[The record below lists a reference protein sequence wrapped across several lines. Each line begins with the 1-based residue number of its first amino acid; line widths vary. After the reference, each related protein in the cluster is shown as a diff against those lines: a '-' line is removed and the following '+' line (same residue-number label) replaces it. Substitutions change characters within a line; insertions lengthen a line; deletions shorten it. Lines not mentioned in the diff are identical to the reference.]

1 MKKEISKIVIDTIK
15 DFNESLAEDDKIST
29 NLEASLYGGESNLDS
44 LGLVSLIVGLEQN
57 IEDELEKTISLADE
71 KSSPVTPKGFDT
83 TRRKVLII
91 PKTITP
97 VVILQ
102 GALNNMKRG
111 EKSFSLRELNSF
123 GLLDILN
130 SL

>member
-29 NLEASLYGGESNLDS
+29 NLEASLYGGDSNLDS

-71 KSSPVTPKGFDT
+71 KAMSQNSSPFKN
-83 TRRKVLII
+83 I
-91 PKTITP
+91 
-97 VVILQ
+97 
-102 GALNNMKRG
+102 
-111 EKSFSLRELNSF
+111 
-123 GLLDILN
+123 N
-130 SL
+130 SLIDYINKNLA

>member
-57 IEDELEKTISLADE
+57 IEDELEKLYHWQMKKQCLKTQVLSKTL
-71 KSSPVTPKGFDT
+71 TPH
-83 TRRKVLII
+83 
-91 PKTITP
+91 
-97 VVILQ
+97 
-102 GALNNMKRG
+102 
-111 EKSFSLRELNSF
+111 
-123 GLLDILN
+123 
-130 SL
+130 